1 MKIPKPTCVD
11 FETFG
16 IQGRPDYPP
25 APVSVS
31 VKKWGKPAKF
41 FAWGHV
47 GYECPAEKTKAIAA
61 LSEAYANPDGI
72 LFHNM
77 KFDIDVAEVHLG
89 LKPPT
94 WDKCHDTM
102 FLLFLDDPHQRKLD
116 LKASAERLLG
126 MAPDERDAVADWLV
140 ENQPVEGVKIG
151 RSAQSKEPPGKYI
164 AYAPPAIV
172 GPYADGD
179 VDRTEALFKHLY
191 ESVANRGMLPAYDR
205 ERRLVPILLDM
216 ERRGVPVDETRLRAD
231 IISYGKVLTRLDRFV
246 WTRLGCGD
254 DVNLDSGAQLVDVLE
269 AAGLLDT
276 SVMGV
281 TKTGKVKTDKA
292 ALAAGVSDKVLSAVL
307 KYRTQ
312 LNTCLRTFMEPWL
325 AVAKRSQGK
334 IYTNWHQTRGAGEGG
349 TRTGRLSSSPNLQN
363 IPTEFQPIFS
373 STKGDGLPKC
383 PWKDLPPLPQCRSY
397 VVAYKG
403 HVLCGRDFSSQ
414 ELRVLAHYED
424 GQMLQSYLEDPTIDF
439 HQHAAELITK
449 VTGITITRKKAKTIG
464 FSILYGSGVGKL
476 AAGLGCSVDE
486 ARRLLDAYFS
496 VFPGIR
502 NIQKDLRYRAKLNT
516 PIRTIGGREYYC
528 EPPAIIDGR
537 IRTFDYKLL
546 NYLIQGSSSDQT
558 KDAMIR
564 FFSKAGPGKLLMS
577 VHDEILISTP
587 LKDKVRY
594 MKILKQAMNE
604 DTGLD
609 TPMLSDGEWGDD
621 WSSMVTSDV

>member
-1 MKIPKPTCVD
+1 MKIPRPTCVD

-31 VKKWGKPAKF
+31 IKKWGKKPKF
-41 FAWGHV
+41 FSWAHV
-47 GYECPAEKTKAIAA
+47 GYEKPEEKVRA
-61 LSEAYANPDGI
+61 LVELREAYANPDGI

-77 KFDIDVAEVHLG
+77 KFDLDVAEVHLG

-126 MAPDERDAVADWLV
+126 MAPEERDAVADWLV
-140 ENQPVEGVKIG
+140 ESQPVEGVKIG

-191 ESVANRGMLPAYDR
+191 ESVAGRGMLPAYDR

-216 ERRGVPVDETRLRAD
+216 ERRGVPVDETRLRTD
-231 IISYGKVLTRLDRFV
+231 IISYRRVLARLDAFARM
-246 WTRLGCGD
+246 RLGCGD
-254 DVNLDSGAQLVDVLE
+254 DVNLDSGAQLVYVLE

-276 SVMGV
+276 LVMGV

-312 LNTCLRTFMEPWL
+312 LNTCMRTFMEPWL
-325 AVAKRSQGK
+325 AVAERSQGK

-349 TRTGRLSSSPNLQN
+349 TRTGRLSSSPNFQN
-363 IPTEFQPIFS
+363 IPTEFPPIFS
-373 STKGDGLPKC
+373 LMKGDGLPKC
-383 PWKDLPPLPQCRSY
+383 PWKNLPPLPQCRSY
-397 VVAYKG
+397 IVACSG
-403 HVLCGRDFSSQ
+403 QVLCGRDFSSQ
-414 ELRVLAHYED
+414 ELRILAHFED
-424 GQMLQSYLEDPTIDF
+424 GQMLASYKEDPTIDF
-439 HQHAAELITK
+439 HQHAADLITK
-449 VTGITITRKKAKTIG
+449 ITGVPITRKKAKTIG

-476 AAGLGCSVDE
+476 ASGLDCTMDE
-486 ARRLLDAYFS
+486 AKRLLDAYFT

-502 NIQKDLRYRAKLNT
+502 DIQKDLKYRAKLNT

-528 EPPAIIDGR
+528 EPPAIVDGR
-537 IRTFDYKLL
+537 LRTFDYKLL
-546 NYLIQGSSSDQT
+546 NYLIQSSAADQT

-564 FFSKAGPGKLLMS
+564 FTDSVGLGYLLLS
-577 VHDEILISTP
+577 VHDELLVSVKP
-587 LKDKVRY
+587 KEKARV
-594 MKILKQAMNE
+594 MGILKKSMN
-604 DTGLD
+604 TTTLD
-609 TPMLSDGEWGDD
+609 TPMLSDGETGASWGQ
-621 WSSMVTSDV
+621 MVEYDV